1 MPWKIDSAH
10 SHVGFSVKHMMV
22 TTVRGRFTSYQ
33 AKAQL
38 DPHDFKRSTF
48 EGEID
53 VASIDTGNA
62 DRDNHLRTNDFFD
75 VANHPKILFKST
87 SIEEKGDGEYVVHG
101 DLTIRGVTK
110 PVALDVEFPG
120 TSKNPYGVTVAGI
133 GVRGTL
139 NRKDFGVAFH
149 AVLETGGVAVSDKVK
164 IELDFQIAQVEDA
177 PTASAAPAV

>member
-1 MPWKIDSAH
+1 MSWKIDSAH

-33 AKAQL
+33 AKAHL

-53 VASIDTGNA
+53 VVSIDTGNA

-75 VANHPKILFKST
+75 AANHPKILFKST
-87 SIEEKGDGEYVVHG
+87 SIEHKEEGEYVVHG
-101 DLTIRGVTK
+101 DLTIRGVTN
-110 PVALDVEFPG
+110 PIALDVEFPG
-120 TSKNPYGVTVAGI
+120 TSKNSFGVTVAGI
-133 GVRGTL
+133 GVRGTI
-139 NRKDFGVAFH
+139 NRKDFGVRYH

-164 IELDFQIAQVEDA
+164 LELDFQIAQSDDSA
-177 PTASAAPAV
+177 SASAAPAV